1 MKIGPFIRKMFGS
14 YERDV
19 SAAYRSLY
27 LDVDAFVELV
37 RRWNP
42 TAQRILE
49 VGCGEGAISER
60 LCAAYPG
67 AKIIAIDVTSSIG
80 RLYQGP
86 VNGVRF
92 IQCEVQE
99 IPAAESELF
108 DLVVLC
114 DVLHHV
120 PAHARIV
127 LLNSIRARLAP
138 GGSFIFKDW
147 ERSYT
152 PIHWLCYTSDRWLTG
167 DRISYTTREEMRR
180 YLAAS
185 FGEASLA
192 AETRVGPHWNNL
204 AIWVRPP
211 QSASQA

>member
-1 MKIGPFIRKMFGS
+1 MFGP

-27 LDVDAFVELV
+27 LDIDAFVELV
-37 RRWNP
+37 RRWDP

-49 VGCGEGAISER
+49 VGCGEGAVSER

-80 RLYQGP
+80 RLYRGP
-86 VNGVRF
+86 INGVRF
-92 IQCEVQE
+92 IQCELEE

-120 PAHARIV
+120 PLYVRQT
-127 LLNSIRARLAP
+127 LLDSIRAKLAP
-138 GGSFIFKDW
+138 GGNFIFKDW
-147 ERSYT
+147 ERSNT
-152 PIHWLCYTSDRWLTG
+152 PIHWLCHASDHWLTG
-167 DRISYTTREEMRR
+167 DRITYMTREEMRQH
-180 YLAAS
+180 LAAS
-185 FGEASLA
+185 FGRASLI
-192 AETRVGPHWNNL
+192 AETRVGPRWNNL
-204 AIWVRPP
+204 AIWVRL
-211 QSASQA
+211 